1 MIDNCLKINY
11 DYANKV
17 DAILKKYGIEYSYTD
32 YIKKIENKYPNINEL
47 KDYNADR
54 YITWDDCKAW
64 KEKYKTLKC
73 FRHDKTDYERAII
86 AMEGILIRDICV
98 PKDPSINA
106 YNKELEWR
114 VEYPNTLE
122 EIDQYL
128 NTIQEHLDAI
138 LSLRNNK
145 DFKSLKKQ
153 IDKEEKDFKLI
164 MDEHNNKL
172 EKIRKQ
178 IGKLI
183 EAQNDF

>member
-1 MIDNCLKINY
+1 MIENCLNINY
-11 DYANKV
+11 DYAKKI

-32 YIKKIENKYPNINEL
+32 YIKKIENKYNDMNEL
-47 KDYNADR
+47 KEYNADR
-54 YITWDDCKAW
+54 YITWDDCKKW

-73 FRHDKTDYERAII
+73 FRNNKTDYERAII
-86 AMEGILIRDICV
+86 GLEGIFIRDIYI

-106 YNKELEWR
+106 YNKELEWE
-114 VEYPNTLE
+114 VEYPETLE
-122 EIDQYL
+122 EIDKHL
-128 NTIQEHLDAI
+128 NTIQENLDTI
-138 LSLRNNK
+138 LTLRNNK
-145 DFKSLKKQ
+145 DFQSLKKQ
-153 IDKEEKDFKLI
+153 IDKEEKNFKLI

>member
-1 MIDNCLKINY
+1 MIENCLKINY
-11 DYANKV
+11 DYAKKV
-17 DAILKKYGIEYSYTD
+17 DAVLKKYGIDYSYTD
-32 YIKKIENKYPNINEL
+32 YIKKIENKYNDMNEI
-47 KDYNADR
+47 KEYNADR
-54 YITWDDCKAW
+54 YITWDDCKEW

-73 FRHDKTDYERAII
+73 FKSNKTDYERAII
-86 AMEGILIRDICV
+86 EMEGIFIRNIYV
-98 PKDPSINA
+98 PKDPEFNA
-106 YNKELEWR
+106 YNKELEWQ
-114 VEYPNTLE
+114 VEYPESLE

-128 NTIQEHLDAI
+128 NTIQENLDTI
-138 LSLRNNK
+138 LTLRNNK
-145 DFKSLKKQ
+145 DFQALKKQ